1 MNPSVSAGNLG
12 FILGLEDPLE
22 EEMATHSS
30 ILPWKSHGQRS
41 FPGYNPK
48 GHKELNTTEPLSKS
62 TALEMIY
69 PMTHSIS
76 ECFNIQLSSPENA
89 EGRMLISLGHGR

>member
-1 MNPSVSAGNLG
+1 M
-12 FILGLEDPLE
+12 IHGLDDPLE

-30 ILPWKSHGQRS
+30 ILPWQSHGQRTL
-41 FPGYNPK
+41 PGYNPK

-62 TALEMIY
+62 TAIEMIY

-89 EGRMLISLGHGR
+89 FQQIYIVKLI